1 MQNLSHM
8 PLSFG
13 SSLWYNN
20 KNNKGVPRVEIS
32 YYVIDAASGA
42 HVPAQI
48 RLATQEDFQ
57 RTVRE
62 EWQTSWLSGF
72 IQDMALEKYALEIT
86 GTKELVG
93 LGAYRDVPDG
103 LLVYVEYI
111 ESAPSSNPTIKRDR
125 KYRGIGAA
133 LLAYGVQLSVDY
145 GYGGAIYLK
154 AKTTEIWEHY
164 IRDYGAEPFSRVDP
178 YLLLLEG
185 DAARRLFSQF
195 LKEE

>member
-1 MQNLSHM
+1 M
-8 PLSFG
+8 
-13 SSLWYNN
+13 
-20 KNNKGVPRVEIS
+20 KIS
-32 YYVIDAASGA
+32 YHVTDVASGA
-42 HVPAQI
+42 QVPAQI
-48 RLATQEDFQ
+48 RPATQEDFL

-62 EWQTSWLSGF
+62 RWQTSWLSEF
-72 IQDMALEKYALEIT
+72 IQDKALEKYALEIT
-86 GTKELVG
+86 DTSELIG

-111 ESAPSSNPTIKRDR
+111 ESTPSSNPTIERNR

-154 AKTTEIWEHY
+154 AKTTEIREHY
-164 IRDYGAEPFSRVDP
+164 IQDYGTEPFSRADP

-185 DAARRLFSQF
+185 AAAQKLFSQF

>member
-1 MQNLSHM
+1 M
-8 PLSFG
+8 
-13 SSLWYNN
+13 
-20 KNNKGVPRVEIS
+20 EIS
-32 YYVIDAASGA
+32 YHVMDAASGA
-42 HVPAQI
+42 QIPAQI
-48 RLATQEDFQ
+48 RPATQKDFQ

-62 EWQTSWLSGF
+62 QWQTSWLSGF
-72 IQDMALEKYALEIT
+72 IQDEALEKYALEIT
-86 GTKELVG
+86 DSKELVG

-154 AKTTEIWEHY
+154 AKTTEIREHY
-164 IRDYGAEPFSRVDP
+164 IRDYGAEPFSRADP

-185 DAARRLFSQF
+185 DAARRLFSQY

>member
-1 MQNLSHM
+1 M
-8 PLSFG
+8 
-13 SSLWYNN
+13 
-20 KNNKGVPRVEIS
+20 EIS
-32 YYVIDAASGA
+32 YHVTDAANGA
-42 HVPAQI
+42 QVPARI
-48 RLATQEDFQ
+48 RPATQEDFL

-62 EWQTSWLSGF
+62 RWQTSWLSEF
-72 IQDMALEKYALEIT
+72 IQDKALEKYALEVTDT
-86 GTKELVG
+86 GELIG

-111 ESAPSSNPTIKRDR
+111 ESAPSSNPTVERNR

-154 AKTTEIWEHY
+154 AKTSEIREHY
-164 IRDYGAEPFSRVDP
+164 IRDYGAEPFSRADP

-185 DAARRLFSQF
+185 AAAKRLFSQF

>member
-1 MQNLSHM
+1 M
-8 PLSFG
+8 
-13 SSLWYNN
+13 
-20 KNNKGVPRVEIS
+20 EIS
-32 YYVIDAASGA
+32 YHVMDAASGTQ
-42 HVPAQI
+42 VPAQI
-48 RLATQEDFQ
+48 RPATEEDFQ

-62 EWQTSWLSGF
+62 GWQTSWLSGF
-72 IQDMALEKYALEIT
+72 IQDKALEKYALEIT
-86 GTKELVG
+86 LTKEMIG

-154 AKTTEIWEHY
+154 AKTTEIREHY
-164 IRDYGAEPFSRVDP
+164 IRDYGAEPFSRADP

-185 DAARRLFSQF
+185 PAAQRLLSQY
-195 LKEE
+195 LKGE

>member
-1 MQNLSHM
+1 M
-8 PLSFG
+8 
-13 SSLWYNN
+13 
-20 KNNKGVPRVEIS
+20 KIS
-32 YYVIDAASGA
+32 YHVTDAASGA
-42 HVPAQI
+42 QVPAQI
-48 RLATQEDFQ
+48 RPATQEDFL

-62 EWQTSWLSGF
+62 RWQTSWLSEF
-72 IQDMALEKYALEIT
+72 IQDKALEKYALEIT
-86 GTKELVG
+86 DTRELIG

-111 ESAPSSNPTIKRDR
+111 ESAPSSNPTIERGR

-154 AKTTEIWEHY
+154 AKTTEIREHY
-164 IRDYGAEPFSRVDP
+164 IRDYGAEPFSRADP
-178 YLLLLEG
+178 HLLLLEG
-185 DAARRLFSQF
+185 AAAQKLFSQF